1 MKLGKNLSGSSFF
14 VFMGDR
20 VIFVYQGFTM
30 FLHHGDCMK
39 YRNSLHCK

>member
-14 VFMGDR
+14 AFMGDR

-30 FLHHGDCMK
+30 FLEYLQRLLMK
-39 YRNSLHCK
+39 CVQ